1 LLVGSLLVFLA
12 GGAICHAEG
21 KNLVQ
26 NPGFEM
32 NSNADGVPDSWK
44 LNAIKGG
51 KGKIEPGGHEGK
63 YAMVFDCA
71 GGEADCYFNQKITIK
86 PNTDYTLSFWY
97 KTERKPSWGSIV
109 IFLGKEKPL
118 RTAVNW
124 TKQVITLNS
133 GTKTETDLQ
142 FVLYHRNAR
151 FYIDEVKLEEGKE
164 ATPFSKEATP
174 AISPVSKKPAS
185 TVSPAK
191 SSANLVQNP
200 GFETDSNGD
209 GVPDGWEYTQRT
221 GGTCTL
227 IKGGH
232 GGKSCVVARGT
243 GGTSEAW
250 ITQMIEVK
258 PNTDYV
264 LTFWY
269 KTDRTGGGNMYAG
282 LDKDK
287 TVPNATEWTKHTK
300 QVNSGGKN
308 QMKVLFLL
316 YRRSNSYYIDDVQ
329 VVGKGG
335 AAEAKE
341 ERKAPL
347 ALGTN
352 LVKNPGFEIDSNA
365 DGVPDSWKLTAM
377 KGGKGKIEQGGHEGQ
392 YAMVFDC
399 PGGEADCYFNQ
410 KITIKS
416 NTDYTLSFWYKTK
429 RNDPWGKH
437 AIFLGKEIALR
448 DAPAGWTKYVLT
460 LNSGSKTETDL
471 QFILYHRNALFY
483 IDEVKVEEGKE
494 ATPFSK
500 EAASAVSPKKK
511 WSASEVV
518 KRQKNK
524 AANPNLLPN
533 ASFEWKKTS
542 MSFEELGKVG
552 TYGWGTAT
560 DQLVGWDTNCRNG
573 KVAYVGDT
581 AYDGWS
587 SILFCDT
594 ISSTGGRKGYEGYI
608 IFRKDV
614 QLEAGKHYTLSA
626 AMKTENLQTPEGPYV
641 GIINEGWTWE
651 DIRLKPAS
659 PTSDWKVYAQSFLP
673 PSSPYYQIVVVMNPL
688 TKGKVWFDAIKLEE
702 GKRATAFVDQAPPER
717 ILKIENPLFKEV
729 LSNEPPRFKKMLYYG
744 YNCNASKFRAFAK
757 KFAHRYVLAEQWKE
771 LSANN
776 LVHISHSV
784 DDCIEWK
791 APLVVKLGGKSDA
804 PLVFGSRGRKSPWL
818 LDPKVQDAYIK
829 SVSEKIGK
837 YQGQGLWGLWAGDE
851 VMAGAMTHFVPEGA
865 RYAAVDEAD
874 KEIKEKYG
882 FGKFGIPLAPSGEQL
897 SKHLAVSSPKNPYVL
912 IAYRRWVN
920 DKMTQMYKRAYQEAK
935 KLNPNIVMIGETS
948 IGSSPATDYEAMAG
962 YFDVFSTQILD
973 YLMKV
978 GDRNPFIPMIQ
989 NGCETKII
997 ADLTGK
1003 PVCPLVQ
1010 NGDYMGSP
1018 SAEETRER
1026 YSQVFRNGG
1035 AGIMLL
1041 AVEWFDR
1048 ELNHHKF
1055 CAPERWKALL
1065 EICKQVNTMNRVKL
1079 PKDPDVAILYPTY
1092 TLLGQPGPYRS
1103 QSMLTN
1109 YALVGPLSGAWFKFV
1124 SDRQIERG
1132 IKNLNDFKLL
1142 YIPYCKYERP
1152 QIVRKFQDFVS
1163 NGGTLVMTDPQCFAT
1178 DINGDDITKF
1188 REELFGIKVGKGKK
1202 AKNIITD
1209 LVWHKKVKL
1218 PVKGGSYNLTVMS
1231 GVEVVAKFEDGTPA
1245 ITIKKQGQ
1253 GKAIFFAHNPFKKS
1267 ANIDYDAPWVKFF
1280 IALQKDMGIKMNRK
1294 IWRFKFPPVPK
1305 TPTPQNLCLTGN
1317 NVFFDANCPLDRYN
1331 LKTGGSYGYSYAP
1344 SGNSD
1349 VLKGGEISFAKG
1361 HLTDRPKAANNR
1373 LLGRWVSESKAEI
1386 PRWTVSWRDRKE
1398 TSITFDLKKNYKVD
1412 SLRLF
1417 YSNQLPKMVVEG
1429 SVDKQNWQKLASSKK
1444 EQVTL
1449 DVLDKSYSLKGNY
1462 RYLRLNFGERDAG
1475 QSLTLVE
1482 VEIWGGGSV

>member
-1 LLVGSLLVFLA
+1 MRRNWFGLVAVLLGSLLVFL
-12 GGAICHAEG
+12 GGGIICHAKGE
-21 KNLVQ
+21 NLVK
-26 NPGFEM
+26 NPGFEID
-32 NSNADGVPDSWK
+32 NNADGVPDSWK

-51 KGKIEPGGHEGK
+51 KGKIEK
-63 YAMVFDCA
+63 
-71 GGEADCYFNQKITIK
+71 
-86 PNTDYTLSFWY
+86 
-97 KTERKPSWGSIV
+97 
-109 IFLGKEKPL
+109 
-118 RTAVNW
+118 
-124 TKQVITLNS
+124 
-133 GTKTETDLQ
+133 
-142 FVLYHRNAR
+142 
-151 FYIDEVKLEEGKE
+151 
-164 ATPFSKEATP
+164 
-174 AISPVSKKPAS
+174 
-185 TVSPAK
+185 
-191 SSANLVQNP
+191 
-200 GFETDSNGD
+200 
-209 GVPDGWEYTQRT
+209 
-221 GGTCTL
+221 
-227 IKGGH
+227 
-232 GGKSCVVARGT
+232 
-243 GGTSEAW
+243 
-250 ITQMIEVK
+250 
-258 PNTDYV
+258 
-264 LTFWY
+264 
-269 KTDRTGGGNMYAG
+269 
-282 LDKDK
+282 
-287 TVPNATEWTKHTK
+287 
-300 QVNSGGKN
+300 
-308 QMKVLFLL
+308 
-316 YRRSNSYYIDDVQ
+316 
-329 VVGKGG
+329 
-335 AAEAKE
+335 
-341 ERKAPL
+341 
-347 ALGTN
+347 
-352 LVKNPGFEIDSNA
+352 
-365 DGVPDSWKLTAM
+365 
-377 KGGKGKIEQGGHEGQ
+377 GGHEGQ

-399 PGGEADCYFNQ
+399 SGGEADCYFNQ
-410 KITIKS
+410 KLTLKP

-448 DAPAGWTKYVLT
+448 DAPAGWTRYVLT
-460 LNSGSKTETDL
+460 MNSGDKTETDL
-471 QFILYHRNALFY
+471 QFVLYHRNTRLY

-500 EAASAVSPKKK
+500 EAAPAVSSAKK

-518 KRQKNK
+518 ARRKNQL
-524 AANPNLLPN
+524 ANPNLLHN
-533 ASFEWKKTS
+533 ASFEWKKTC
-542 MSFEELGKVG
+542 MSFEELKNVG

-560 DQLVGWDTNCRNG
+560 DQLVGWDTSCRNG

-581 AYDGWS
+581 AYDSWT
-587 SILFCDT
+587 SILFSDT
-594 ISSTGGRKGYEGYI
+594 INSTGGQRGYEGYI

-614 QLEAGKHYTLSA
+614 QLEAGKQYTLSA

-651 DIRLKPAS
+651 DIRLKPEA
-659 PTSDWKVYAQSFLP
+659 PTSDWKIYAQSFVP
-673 PSSPYYQIVVVMNPL
+673 PSSPFYKIVVVMNPE
-688 TKGKVWFDAIKLEE
+688 TRGKVWFDAIKLEE
-702 GKRATAFVDQAPPER
+702 GKNATAFVDNPPPER
-717 ILKIENPLFKEV
+717 ILKIENPLFEEV
-729 LSNEPPRFKKMLYYG
+729 LSNEPPGFKKIFYYG

-757 KFAHRYVLAEQWKE
+757 KFARRYVLAEQWKE

-776 LVHISHSV
+776 LIHMSHSI

-791 APLVVKLGGKSDA
+791 APLVVQLGGESDA
-804 PLVFGSRGRKSPWL
+804 PLVFGKKPWI

-837 YQGQGLWGLWAGDE
+837 YQDQGLWALWAGDE

-920 DKMTQMYKRAYQEAK
+920 DKMTQMYRRAYEDAK
-935 KLNPNIVMIGETS
+935 RIDPNIIMLSEDS
-948 IGSSPATDYEAMAG
+948 IGSSPATDYEAMAP
-962 YFDVFSTQILD
+962 YFDIFLFQTLD

-978 GDRNPFIPMIQ
+978 GAWNPFLPMIQ

-1003 PVCPLVQ
+1003 PVWASVQ

-1035 AGIMLL
+1035 EGIMLL

-1065 EICKQVNTMNRVKL
+1065 EICKQVNTMNRVKI

-1103 QSMLTN
+1103 QSMLAN
-1109 YALVGPLSGAWFKFV
+1109 YAVVGPLSGAWFKFI

-1152 QIVRKFQDFVS
+1152 RIIRKFKEFLN
-1163 NGGTLVMTDPQCFAT
+1163 NGGTLVMTDPQCFLT
-1178 DINGDDITKF
+1178 DINGDDIGEF
-1188 REELFGIKVGKGKK
+1188 RQQLFGVFVMKAGSGKRSRS
-1202 AKNIITD
+1202 IITD
-1209 LVWHKKVKL
+1209 VAWHKNVTL
-1218 PVKGGSYNLTVMS
+1218 PVKGESYDLEVFP
-1231 GVEVVAKFEDGTPA
+1231 GVDVIARFDDGAAA
-1245 ITIKKQGQ
+1245 ITSKKHGN
-1253 GKAIFFAHNPFKKS
+1253 GRAIFFAHNPFKKS
-1267 ANIDYDAPWVKFF
+1267 RNIDYDTPWVKFF

-1331 LKTGGSYGYSYAP
+1331 LRTGGTYSYSYAP

-1349 VLKGGEISFAKG
+1349 VLKEGEIPFAKG
-1361 HLTDRPKAANNR
+1361 HLTDRPQAANNR

-1386 PRWTVSWRDRKE
+1386 PRWTVSWLDTKA
-1398 TSITFDLKKNYKVD
+1398 TSITFDLKKEYQID

-1417 YSNQLPKMVVEG
+1417 YSNQLPEVVVEG
-1429 SVDKQNWQKLASSKK
+1429 SNDKRNWRRLAFSEK
-1444 EQVTL
+1444 EEATL
-1449 DVLDKSYSLKGNY
+1449 DVLDKSYSLKEKC
-1462 RYLRLNFGERDAG
+1462 RYLRLNFGERDKG
-1475 QSLTLVE
+1475 KSLSLVE
-1482 VEIWGGGSV
+1482 AEIWGVGDM